1 MSRQSTLGEAGL
13 NSVPE
18 LVGEVYEAAPPS
30 ERSRLLEHLMRPLG
44 VLSLAVVA
52 NGVFSKLRFL
62 GTWPELRVR
71 PEDVEAIRADD
82 VVQLVEFVQQASW
95 DVIEGLVTVLSDSPV
110 TSASAAAALLVALVL
125 QQARKRRS
133 QTD

>member
-1 MSRQSTLGEAGL
+1 M
-13 NSVPE
+13 NSVPK

-30 ERSRLLEHLMRPLG
+30 ERSRLLEHLTRPLG

-62 GTWPELRVR
+62 GGWPELRIL
-71 PEDVEAIRADD
+71 PEDVEAIRSDD